1 MNHALAR
8 DPASAPSRFPGASLP
23 ARAGIRIEGLGRR
36 FGFRWIL
43 RGVTLAVAPGQAIA
57 ILGANGSGKSTLLR
71 VVGTLLKPNAGSVT
85 VSGLDIERNANGVRR
100 QLGYLAH
107 AAGIY
112 DDLTAR
118 ENLEFAADMLGE
130 PRESVAGVLYRIGL
144 ASVADQ
150 RARGFSAGMQRR
162 LALGRLILRKP
173 SVLLLDE
180 PYSNLD
186 ADGVT
191 LMNSVVADT
200 IDGGGVAMIALHEL
214 APARGVLHG
223 TFTLVNGRVGTRLTD
238 IGESMRVLELN

>member
-8 DPASAPSRFPGASLP
+8 DPTSAPSFSPGAVLAP
-23 ARAGIRIEGLGRR
+23 QPGIRIEGLGRR
-36 FGFRWIL
+36 FGVRWVL
-43 RGVTLAVAPGQAIA
+43 RGVTLTVAPGQVVGL
-57 ILGANGSGKSTLLR
+57 LGANGSGKSTLLR

-85 VSGLDIERNANGVRR
+85 VSGLDIERDANGVRR

-107 AAGIY
+107 TAGVY

-118 ENLEFAADMLGE
+118 ENLEFAADMLGQ
-130 PRESVAGVLYRIGL
+130 PRDSVSGVLYRVGL

-150 RARGFSAGMQRR
+150 RARGFSAGMRRR

-186 ADGVT
+186 ADGVS
-191 LMNSVVADT
+191 LMNSVVTDT
-200 IDGGGVAMIALHEL
+200 IDGGGAVMIALHEL
-214 APARGVLHG
+214 APARGILDG
-223 TFTLVNGRVGTRLTD
+223 TFTLVHGRVGTRLTD
-238 IGESMRVLELN
+238 MGDSMRVLELK